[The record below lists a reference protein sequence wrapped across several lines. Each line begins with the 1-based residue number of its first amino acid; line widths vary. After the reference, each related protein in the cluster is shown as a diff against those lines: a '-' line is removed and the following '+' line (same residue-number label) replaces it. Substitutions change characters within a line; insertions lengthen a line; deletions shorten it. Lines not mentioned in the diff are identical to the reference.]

1 MVLGNRLR
9 LSVDQ
14 ASNRGVKPRNE
25 DCIGIRIPDDDA
37 LALKGACAVIADG
50 VSAATAGKEASE
62 ACVTGFLSDYYC
74 TPDSW
79 TVKHS
84 AHKVLMALNQ
94 WLCSQGQRS
103 ADEGGYITTLSTL
116 ILKSTRA
123 HLFHVGDSRVY
134 RLRQGSLEQLT
145 TDHQVRVRKDL
156 TYLARAMGMTMNLE
170 IDYRVLDLEA
180 GDLFLLTTDGI
191 HDVIA
196 HAELTDWL
204 TGLPDTLHGYA
215 SELMQTALSRGSDD
229 NLSCQLIR
237 VDSLGLDDRSQ
248 FESLSRLPFPPPLSV
263 GQSIDGYTVEQILH
277 ESTRSQTYRVRHV
290 DQPERDRVMKTP
302 SVNYDDDPAYIER
315 FLLEDWI
322 AARIQSS
329 HVVRKVDPVQPPS
342 ALYYLTEFVPGVPLS
357 QWIRDHTRPD
367 INRVVAI
374 AEQIVKAVRA
384 LHRKETLHQDIKPDN
399 LLIDNDDHVT
409 LIDFGSCWIPGIQ
422 EIQVPIERERALGTA
437 RYSAPEYALT
447 GKGSERSEQF
457 SVALVTYEMLT
468 GKHPY
473 GEKYESAASPASFAR
488 LRYVPAYEHNPLVPV
503 WLDGALRKALQ
514 LDPRRR
520 YESFSEWV
528 GDLKTPNPRLMPDQ
542 SLPLAERNPVVL
554 WQGVSAILLV
564 ALIVSLV
571 L

>member
-14 ASNRGVKPRNE
+14 ASHRGVKPRNE

-37 LALKGACAVIADG
+37 LSLKGACAVIADG
-50 VSAATAGKEASE
+50 VSAAAAGKEASE
-62 ACVTGFLSDYYC
+62 ACVTGFLSDYFC

-79 TVKHS
+79 SVKHS

-134 RLRQGSLEQLT
+134 RLRAGTLEQLT
-145 TDHQVRVRKDL
+145 TDHQIRVRKGL
-156 TYLARAMGMTMNLE
+156 TYLARGMGMTMNLE
-170 IDYRVLDLEA
+170 VDYRVLDLQT
-180 GDLFLLTTDGI
+180 GDVFLLTTDGI
-191 HDVIA
+191 HDVVP
-196 HAELTDWL
+196 HSELARQL
-204 TGLPDTLHGYA
+204 CALPANIQDCA
-215 SELMQTALSRGSDD
+215 FKLMQTALDRGSDD

-237 VDSLGLDDRSQ
+237 VDSLGLDDRAN
-248 FESLSRLPFPPPLSV
+248 FDSLSRLPFPPPLSV
-263 GQSIDGYTVEQILH
+263 GQSIDGYAVKQILH
-277 ESTRSQTYRVRHV
+277 ESTRSQAYRVRHA
-290 DQPERDRVMKTP
+290 DQPDIDLVMKTP

-315 FLLEDWI
+315 FLLEDWMS
-322 AARIQSS
+322 ARIQSPN
-329 HVVRKVDPVQPPS
+329 VVRKVDPMQQPTC
-342 ALYYLTEFVPGVPLS
+342 LYSLTKYVPGVPLS
-357 QWIRDHTRPD
+357 DWIRDHTRPD

-374 AEQIVKAVRA
+374 VEQIVKAVRA

-399 LLIDNDDHVT
+399 LLVDNDDHVT

-422 EIQVPIERERALGTA
+422 EIQVPVERERALGTA
-437 RYSAPEYALT
+437 RYSAPEYALN

-457 SVALVTYEMLT
+457 SVAVVAYEMLT

-473 GEKYESAASPASFAR
+473 GEKYECAASPISFAR
-488 LRYVPAYEHNPLVPV
+488 LKYTPSYQHNPMVPV
-503 WLDGALRKALQ
+503 WLDGALKKALQ
-514 LDPRRR
+514 LEQRRR
-520 YESFSEWV
+520 YDAFSEWLA
-528 GDLKTPNPRLMPDQ
+528 DMKTPNPRLMPGR
-542 SLPLAERNPVVL
+542 SMPLAQRDPLLL
-554 WQGVSAILLV
+554 WQGVSAVLLV

>member
-14 ASNRGVKPRNE
+14 ASHQGVKPRNE

-37 LALKGACAVIADG
+37 LSLKGACAIIADG
-50 VSAATAGKEASE
+50 VSAAAAGKEASE
-62 ACVTGFLSDYYC
+62 ACVTGFLSDYFC

-79 TVKHS
+79 SVKHS
-84 AHKVLMALNQ
+84 AHKVLTALNQ

-134 RLRQGSLEQLT
+134 RWRAGALEQLT
-145 TDHQVRVRKDL
+145 TDHQVRVRRDL
-156 TYLARAMGMTMNLE
+156 TYLARGMGMTMNLE
-170 IDYRVLDLEA
+170 IDYRTVDLET

-191 HDVIA
+191 HDVLP
-196 HAELTDWL
+196 HAELTTWL
-204 TGLPDTLHGYA
+204 RALPDTLQGSA
-215 SELMQTALSRGSDD
+215 ANLVQTALDRGSND

-237 VDSLGLDDRSQ
+237 VDSLGLDDTAN

-263 GQSIDGYTVEQILH
+263 GQTIDGYTVQGILH
-277 ESTRSQTYRVRHV
+277 ESTRSQAYRVRHV
-290 DQPERDRVMKTP
+290 DQPNTDLVMKTP
-302 SVNYDDDPAYIER
+302 SVNFDDDPAYIER
-315 FLLEDWI
+315 FLLEDWM
-322 AARIQSS
+322 AARIQNP
-329 HVVRKVDPVQPPS
+329 HVVRKVDPPQPPTC
-342 ALYYLTEFVPGVPLS
+342 LYYLTEFIPGVPLS
-357 QWIRDHTRPD
+357 DWIRDHTRPD

-374 AEQIVKAVRA
+374 VEQIVKAVRA

-399 LLIDNDDHVT
+399 LLIDNNDHVT
-409 LIDFGSCWIPGIQ
+409 LVDFGSCWIPGIQ

-437 RYSAPEYALT
+437 RYSAPEYALN

-457 SVALVTYEMLT
+457 SVAVVAYEMLT

-473 GEKYESAASPASFAR
+473 GEKYETAASPTSFAR
-488 LRYVPAYEHNPLVPV
+488 LTYTPAYEHNPLVPV
-503 WLDGALRKALQ
+503 WLDGALKKALQ

-520 YESFSEWV
+520 YDALSEWI
-528 GDLKTPNPRLMPDQ
+528 GDMKTPNPRLMPDR
-542 SLPLAERNPVVL
+542 SLPLAERDPVLL
-554 WQGVSAILLV
+554 WQGVSAVLLV